1 MFSHIDY
8 LLSTS
13 PMDFLRFFHLIMK
26 IINKNGFPFLSLE
39 STFKRLTFA
48 FRRSLYIYIT
58 TQNTILT
65 FLMGEGVCENLCEP
79 LLSQNIKQK
88 TLLTPSVC
96 HCLCKINLWYNLV
109 QWLSQFGTMP
119 YETLWIPF
127 LTKQDPFCK

>member
-8 LLSTS
+8 LLSIS
-13 PMDFLRFFHLIMK
+13 LMDFLRFFHMIMK
-26 IINKNGFPFLSLE
+26 IMNKNDFPFLSLG
-39 STFKRLTFA
+39 SSFKRLTSA

-65 FLMGEGVCENLCEP
+65 FLMESGFCENLCEP

-88 TLLTPSVC
+88 ALLTPSVY

-109 QWLSQFGTMP
+109 QCLSQFGTMP

>member
-8 LLSTS
+8 LLSIS
-13 PMDFLRFFHLIMK
+13 LMDFLRFFHMIMK
-26 IINKNGFPFLSLE
+26 IMNKNDFPFLSLG
-39 STFKRLTFA
+39 SSFKRLTFA

-65 FLMGEGVCENLCEP
+65 FLMEGGFCENLCEP

-88 TLLTPSVC
+88 ALLTPSVY
-96 HCLCKINLWYNLV
+96 HCLCKINLSYNLV
-109 QWLSQFGTMP
+109 QCISQFGTMP